1 MIIFIYGQEQYLAKK
16 QLEDIKTR
24 FIQKYGDIAYD
35 SYDYLEKKFTFEEL
49 VRSLYALPFLGG
61 KRLVVIKNLISQSG
75 TILQEKLIKMMKT
88 SKIDADIIFYEN
100 TVPKKVN
107 MFYKFL
113 AKNSQVKEFAKL
125 TLASK
130 NQIINE
136 LIANKIAD
144 KKYHSIIFAKL
155 SNSPKDLF
163 YIENEIEKISL
174 FLHDNSKI
182 DIKEDL
188 EILISDKT
196 EENIFAFTDALGYKN
211 TKLALGKLANLLSS
225 GINEFYIMTMIA
237 FELKNLLIIKDVMD
251 NAGVKNSYEIAKLT
265 KQNSFVVGK
274 NLPKVRL
281 FKLDELKLDY
291 KLLLETDINIKNGK
305 MNSRRAIE
313 MLVVKICNN

>member
-16 QLEDIKTR
+16 QLDDIKSK

-75 TILQEKLIKMMKT
+75 TILQEKLIKLMKG

-107 MFYKFL
+107 AFYKFL
-113 AKNSQVKEFAKL
+113 VKNAKVTEHGKIKPQD
-125 TLASK
+125 K
-130 NQIINE
+130 NQIIKQM
-136 LIANKIAD
+136 LADKIAD
-144 KKYHSIIFAKL
+144 KKYHNIILGKL

-163 YIENEIEKISL
+163 YIENEVEKIAL
-174 FLHDNSKI
+174 FLHNNPKE
-182 DIKEDL
+182 DIGEDL
-188 EILISDKT
+188 EILISEKT

-211 TKLALGKLANLLSS
+211 TKLALGKLSNLLAS
-225 GINEFYIMTMIA
+225 GIHELYILTMIA
-237 FELKNLLIIKDVMD
+237 FEMKNLLIIKDIVE
-251 NAGVKNSYEIAKLT
+251 NTGIKNSYEIARMAKL
-265 KQNSFVVGK
+265 NPFVVGK

-281 FKLDELKLDY
+281 FKLDELKKDY
-291 KLLLETDINIKNGK
+291 KRLLDTDIDIKNGK
-305 MNSRRAIE
+305 IAPRRAIE
-313 MLVVKICNN
+313 LLVVKICKS